1 VDKGVLPWKCKS
13 TWTHTNL
20 LEDCPIAVISIE
32 SILEVTKSLL
42 CNYIMSNNVTKLQE
56 CAKCPYCIARDM
68 TFDSR

>member
-1 VDKGVLPWKCKS
+1 MY
-13 TWTHTNL
+13 TNL
-20 LEDCPIAVISIE
+20 LKDRPIVMISIE

-56 CAKCPYCIARDM
+56 RAKCPYCITRDM